1 MGKMINGKNSK
12 WEKCETGNSRN
23 RKMRIGIPVS
33 HGCEKGSPLATQLFI
48 TKIFDSIKN
57 HIILLG
63 LYYNI

>member
-1 MGKMINGKNSK
+1 MGKILNGKNAK
-12 WEKCETGNSRN
+12 REIHETRKCE
-23 RKMRIGIPVS
+23 IGIPVS
-33 HGCEKGSPLATQLFI
+33 HGCEKGSPLASQLFI